1 MQHTVASFRIKPM
14 NDTNIPTN
22 SRKASEEA
30 LIADRREILAM
41 TPEKALTAIAEHP
54 MPVSLVQSMAEE
66 DFHLLV
72 HAVGPDDAHPVLALA
87 SNQQWEYLLDVET
100 WFKDRMDTHALTVWI
115 KRLLKADP
123 DRLTHWITH
132 DKLDEL
138 VLYLFRNID
147 LHIREYEQDPS
158 EIDKG
163 FFTEDQTYYV
173 RLQPYPTSYKQ
184 PQKERDELIKDLLR
198 RLAVYDPVGYRD
210 MLIETTAIVPAEAEE
225 ELYRLHKARLAEKG
239 FLPFEEAVGVYQA
252 LSVADLAKRTPKP
265 QRVGGRVVDSYP
277 LPIEAAQPDATA
289 NLFARTLAGIQD
301 SSTLHRL
308 QSEFAG
314 LCNQV
319 IAADQRKIR
328 EKIGLEQIVTKVGD
342 YISIGMEKAAIDARK
357 TPYGEASLLQTYF
370 LGDLFRVGYGCALA
384 LKWRAEKWQR
394 GSWFTGAGL
403 PLSFW
408 GEAWLGTLGGLLIK
422 KPLFYDNYATG
433 VLYREF
439 ATLAD
444 IQHTDSILDKIIAFD
459 DLLSLIS
466 SNIKAAQLPS
476 FITYQNLML
485 TMWANNYLEMDDD
498 GQLPLPLS
506 QRQFNT
512 FFVELWEPGSK
523 PRRTR
528 NTMREHFLNWLA
540 GRSGLT
546 VYEISERMRAA
557 LEELFNLMDSDLG
570 SLNSTDLD
578 PRFIQLFLFRSE

>member
-1 MQHTVASFRIKPM
+1 MT
-14 NDTNIPTN
+14 DTSTLTN
-22 SRKASEEA
+22 SKKAAKEA
-30 LIADRREILAM
+30 LTADRRRILSM
-41 TPEKALTAIAEHP
+41 TPEKALEAIAEHP

-100 WFKDRMDTHALTVWI
+100 WFKDRMDTHALTLWI

-147 LHIREYEQDPS
+147 LHVREYEQDPS

-173 RLQPYPTSYKQ
+173 RLQPYPTTYKQ
-184 PQKERDELIKDLLR
+184 PQKERDELIRDLLR

-210 MLIETTAIVPAEAEE
+210 MLIETTTILPAEAEE
-225 ELYRLHKARLAEKG
+225 ELYRLHKTRLAEKG

-252 LSVADLAKRTPKP
+252 LSVEDLAKRTPKP
-265 QRVGGRVVDSYP
+265 QRIGGRVVESYP
-277 LPIEAAQPDATA
+277 LPIEPVQPDETA
-289 NLFARTLAGIQD
+289 NLFAQTLAGIQD
-301 SSTLHRL
+301 SPTIERL

-319 IAADQRKIR
+319 IAADQRRIR
-328 EKIGLEQIVTKVGD
+328 EKVALAQVVTKVGD
-342 YISIGMEKAAIDARK
+342 YISIGMEKIIANARK
-357 TPYGEASLLQTYF
+357 MPYGEATLLQTYF

-394 GSWFTGAGL
+394 ASWFTGAGL

-444 IQHTDSILDKIIAFD
+444 IQHTGSILEKIIAFD
-459 DLLSLIS
+459 DLLSLMAS
-466 SNIKAAQLPS
+466 PLKTAQLPV
-476 FITYQNLML
+476 FITYQNLIL
-485 TMWANNYLEMDDD
+485 TMWANNWLEMDDAD
-498 GQLPLPLS
+498 QRPLPLHK
-506 QRQFNT
+506 RQFNS
-512 FFVELWEPGSK
+512 FFAALWEPDSQ
-523 PRRTR
+523 PRRTS

-540 GRSGLT
+540 SRSRLA
-546 VYEISERMRAA
+546 VYEITERMGGA
-557 LEELFNLMDSDLG
+557 LEELFTLIESDLG
-570 SLNSTDLD
+570 PLDAADLD